1 MRTVPACGK
10 NVSRDVTVRT
20 VTRNITVHTPPES
33 GVANSNT
40 LRDAQK
46 RQKTPFRAVKLG
58 IFVRCTRKHLAG
70 RYHVNSNK
78 KLTLF

>member
-10 NVSRDVTVRT
+10 KRIAGRYRANSNKKHYSSHYARKR
-20 VTRNITVHTPPES
+20 RA
-33 GVANSNT
+33 ANSNT

-58 IFVRCTRKHLAG
+58 IFV
-70 RYHVNSNK
+70 
-78 KLTLF
+78 

>member
-10 NVSRDVTVRT
+10 KRIAGRYRANSNKKHYSSHSARKR
-20 VTRNITVHTPPES
+20 RA
-33 GVANSNT
+33 ANSNT

-58 IFVRCTRKHLAG
+58 IFVRDAHENTSRD
-70 RYHVNSNK
+70 V
-78 KLTLF
+78 TM